1 MIWGA
6 IVKFF
11 TDNPIARFIAWAV
24 LFLVGWEVVKR
35 HLKEAGRQAERQAI
49 ERKQAEVKAAVVVR
63 QSEIIE
69 EESTHADQAIRA
81 RDREHPATT
90 FDELPDE
97 VQRVLDRSARGREAS

>member
-1 MIWGA
+1 M
-6 IVKFF
+6 
-11 TDNPIARFIAWAV
+11 TWAAFVTWWSNNAVVRWITYIV
-24 LFLVGWEVVKR
+24 LFLIGWEAVKR
-35 HLKEAGRQAERQAI
+35 HLKQAGRDAERQAI